1 MEIMINVAAT
11 FEVNNKTLMNRYA
24 PKIFDKLFFTEY

>member
-1 MEIMINVAAT
+1 MEIMINVMTT
-11 FEVNNKTLMNRYA
+11 FEVKNETLMNRYA